1 MRWQRECVACEA
13 QQTSVGWQLRTD
25 ETMALVNASS
35 HERQPRRAVVD
46 QRGGN
51 VALDLFV
58 LSQHLGQ
65 FLDHAFDGSGLT
77 PSLYAVYS
85 QLAQA
90 PKTPRQLGDV
100 LGVRPPTL
108 SGYLATMD
116 KRGHLSRTPHQS
128 DGRST
133 WLELTAAGRE
143 QWQNGRVRMRFAVRA
158 LNAQLGGADGVQA
171 VRSRLAELDN
181 ALLAAAER
189 LVTRA

>member
-1 MRWQRECVACEA
+1 VA
-13 QQTSVGWQLRTD
+13 Q
-25 ETMALVNASS
+25 VNAVS
-35 HERQPRRAVVD
+35 HQRQPRRAVLD

-58 LSQHLGQ
+58 LSQHLGR

-85 QLAQA
+85 QLAPA
-90 PKTPRQLGDV
+90 PTTPRQLGNV

-116 KRGHLSRTPHQS
+116 TRGHLARTPHQH

-133 WLELTAAGRE
+133 WLELTATGRD
-143 QWQNGRVRMRFAVRA
+143 QWLNGRVRMRSAVRA
-158 LNAQLGGADGVQA
+158 LHAQLGGAGGAQA
-171 VRSRLAELDN
+171 VRSRLVELDD
-181 ALLAAAER
+181 ALLAATDR
-189 LVTRA
+189 LPPRP